1 MKKKYWISLCIER
14 PEDDSNLDQNFS
26 ISAIKYFKDTEI
38 EYFFEE
44 IDKNFISV
52 FEALKDFI
60 GSSYLVSHY
69 AYFERDFLKRVARKN
84 KQKMIRNKW
93 IDTQEI
99 MIEQNAFGGTIEDAM
114 SFFDLDVK
122 KDLNPNFYNNFAI
135 QKIYRRVIN

>member
-26 ISAIKYFKDTEI
+26 ISAVKYFKDTEI

-44 IDKNFISV
+44 IDKNFNGV
-52 FEALKDFI
+52 YNAFRDFI
-60 GSSYLVSHY
+60 GNHFLVSHY

-93 IDTQEI
+93 VDTQEI
-99 MIEQNAFGGTIEDAM
+99 MIEQNSFGGTIEDAIKY
-114 SFFDLDVK
+114 FNLDIK
-122 KDLNPNFYNNFAI
+122 RNISSNFQNNLAI
-135 QKIYRRVIN
+135 KKIYQRIIN